1 MKRLAK
7 TGCCGWL
14 AAVAMVVF
22 SAASC
27 GSKVETSW
35 SPLKRDG
42 VIPPRSADASPNLV
56 DLSSYYTASL
66 DDDWMVS
73 AGSNLQPLPKGIQS
87 FAGTTFDVRG
97 LIQLSGITLL
107 QAAGIDPATPHPYYP
122 DAVNGIAVHAAAQRI
137 HFLHAACWAAAD
149 GEKVGDY
156 VVHYAGGAVAAIPI
170 LYLRQ
175 LRDWWTKTGDPMP
188 TEATVAWAGQ
198 NEIALKRGL
207 QVILFDWAWTNP
219 QPAVQIDTVDFVSAE
234 ATSSPFL
241 VAITLE
247 PPN

>member
-1 MKRLAK
+1 MQRKSK
-7 TGCCGWL
+7 TTWS
-14 AAVAMVVF
+14 AVGVISMTVACVT
-22 SAASC
+22 SC
-27 GSKVETSW
+27 GSANELSP

-42 VIPPRSADASPNLV
+42 VIPARSADASPNLV

-73 AGSNLQPLPKGIQS
+73 AGSNLQPLPKGIQT

-122 DAVNGIAVHAAAQRI
+122 DAVNGIAVHATAQRI
-137 HFLHAACWAAAD
+137 DFLQAACWAAAD

-156 VVHYAGGAVAAIPI
+156 VVHYAGGAVSTIPI
-170 LYLRQ
+170 LYLRS
-175 LRDWWTKTGDPMP
+175 LRDWWTMPGDPMP
-188 TEATVAWAGQ
+188 TEATVAWEGQ
-198 NEIALKRGL
+198 NEIAAKRGF
-207 QVILFDWAWTNP
+207 QVAVFDFAWTNP
-219 QPAVQIDTVDFVSAE
+219 QPGVQIDTMDFVSSM

-241 VAITLE
+241 IAITLQ
-247 PPN
+247 P